1 MCRLVGFDCFS
12 EESKGTSRVDH
23 IASRG
28 ICRERVEAMTSG
40 YGAPFLFI
48 MNIQVRGTP
57 PLSMVAYWAVDR
69 QGLQDAMHDA
79 ARADGDEDSG
89 RGDTDAIPVDER
101 AADTAGDD
109 KGPPGEVSGRLARPA
124 TEEEEVEAEAEAPRQ
139 GKTFLGIVARY
150 ADFPVSSFGG
160 DDCGMMDEAPPRPY
174 SDERNARFKLIPRVI
189 GGPWM
194 VRKAVGSTPVL
205 LGTKVTHRY
214 YRGARYVETDIDT
227 GSSAAAASLCGR
239 CRGLSRKID
248 VELGIVLQ
256 ANSIQELPEALLG
269 AVRLNGFGVEDPA
282 VQTKLFPDRPM

>member
-12 EESKGTSRVDH
+12 EESEGTTRIDH

-28 ICRERVEAMTSG
+28 ACRERVEAMTSG
-40 YGAPFLFI
+40 DDAPFLFI

-57 PLSMVAYWAVDR
+57 PLSMVAYWAINR
-69 QGLQDAMHDA
+69 QGLEEATAA
-79 ARADGDEDSG
+79 ARDTSPTSNGRTANGEGSGSGDGCRE
-89 RGDTDAIPVDER
+89 E
-101 AADTAGDD
+101 TAGWL
-109 KGPPGEVSGRLARPA
+109 GISGK
-124 TEEEEVEAEAEAPRQ
+124 EEEEGGGGGRDVSRQ
-139 GKTFLGIVARY
+139 ERVFLSIVASY
-150 ADFPVSSFGG
+150 ANLPKSSFGG
-160 DDCGMMDEAPPRPY
+160 DGCAMMDDAPPPPY
-174 SDERNARFKLIPRVI
+174 SDERNSRFKLIPRVI

-205 LGTKVTHRY
+205 LGTKITHRY
-214 YRGARYVETDIDT
+214 YRGERYVETDMDT

-256 ANSIQELPEALLG
+256 ANSAHELPEALLG

-282 VQTKLFPDRPM
+282 LQVKLFP